1 MKKSGFSMITAIIF
15 IILVSVVG
23 VLTLQSSKSTVS
35 FAARAYLKEQVELIM
50 DGARAKALSDWF
62 NSENPDDKNEDSIY
76 KEGKYNNTCDD
87 IKAFCIRKGDKGV
100 TRTYFYPNY
109 EDQKYIINIEY
120 FKVNP
125 DNALKFD
132 KNTVL
137 ARISVETGE
146 ALSKVAK
153 IRLVRDY
160 TIGN

>member
-50 DGARAKALSDWF
+50 DGARAKALSRWF
-62 NSENPDDKNEDSIY
+62 ESGDPIVNSGIMSNAKITENYYYPSNSDR
-76 KEGKYNNTCDD
+76 KYLIT
-87 IKAFCIRKGDKGV
+87 
-100 TRTYFYPNY
+100 
-109 EDQKYIINIEY
+109 IEY
-120 FKVNP
+120 TKV
-125 DNALKFD
+125 DSSKALKFD

>member
-50 DGARAKALSDWF
+50 DGARAKALSRWF
-62 NSENPDDKNEDSIY
+62 ESGDPTTNLGVMSNAKVTENYYYPSSSDPKY
-76 KEGKYNNTCDD
+76 KIT
-87 IKAFCIRKGDKGV
+87 
-100 TRTYFYPNY
+100 
-109 EDQKYIINIEY
+109 IEY
-120 FKVNP
+120 TKV
-125 DNALKFD
+125 DSSKALKFD

>member
-50 DGARAKALSDWF
+50 DGARAKALSRWF
-62 NSENPDDKNEDSIY
+62 ESGDPRVNSGIMSNAKVTESYYYNDK
-76 KEGKYNNTCDD
+76 KYLIT
-87 IKAFCIRKGDKGV
+87 
-100 TRTYFYPNY
+100 
-109 EDQKYIINIEY
+109 IEY
-120 FKVNP
+120 TKV
-125 DNALKFD
+125 DSSKALKFD

>member
-50 DGARAKALSDWF
+50 DGARAKALSRWF
-62 NSENPDDKNEDSIY
+62 ESGDPTVNLGVMSNAKVTENYYYPSSSDPKY
-76 KEGKYNNTCDD
+76 KIT
-87 IKAFCIRKGDKGV
+87 
-100 TRTYFYPNY
+100 
-109 EDQKYIINIEY
+109 IEY
-120 FKVNP
+120 TKV
-125 DNALKFD
+125 DSSKALKFD